1 MLPDSWSE
9 AGLPKFTLLL
19 DPLNDKAF
27 PNLPLI
33 QVAPLIVPLAP
44 LPDMSVSFLP
54 LPSLNE

>member
-1 MLPDSWSE
+1 
-9 AGLPKFTLLL
+9 LLL